1 MRTIK
6 PRLRRPPRPPDEPA
20 AGLPPAAPAYI
31 LPAMSDPLLAT
42 APDRHASVHAS
53 AGTGKTWLLV
63 TRIVR
68 LLLAGAAPSGIL
80 AVTFTRKAAAEMI
93 ERLNDRLAG
102 LATDDDTA
110 LDRSLREMGETP
122 SPILRERARRLYEA
136 LLFDPRPVRATTFHA
151 FCQEILQRFPVEAE
165 VPPGFELLDS
175 DAELVDEAW
184 DALYAE
190 ATQAPDSGIAGALEQ
205 LFDSCGTLSNTR
217 QALNDFLGHRIDW
230 WAFTL
235 TAREPAAYAAAIARR
250 LFGIDTDDDPIDAFF
265 GGRWPALLAE
275 FAALLGRHDTKT
287 NREHSGAILQAL
299 ALREATAEDSR
310 EACLALVTDALLTKS
325 GEPRKRNSSKALE
338 NALGPAG
345 CDRLLEL
352 HGLLCDALLETR
364 DRLARRA
371 SLTLNEAWYRAGQR
385 LLDHYQ
391 RIKREQRVLDFADLE
406 WHAYRLLNA
415 SGQAH
420 WVQYKLDARIDHIL
434 IDEFQDT
441 NPTQWR
447 LLLPLLEELAAGA
460 GERARSVFL
469 VGDAK
474 QSIYRFR
481 RADARLL
488 TTASDWLEARLGAQR
503 FSLESS
509 RRSAPAIIDCVNRAF
524 ADGPL
529 AARLPDFPA
538 HSTHWAELWGRVEL
552 LPPLAAPAS
561 AEADGTTAAALRN
574 PLLQPR
580 PQPADDRHEEE
591 GRIIA
596 ARIRGLVDGGTLIGP
611 AAAARPLRY
620 GDILIL
626 LRGRT
631 HAGAYEKAL
640 RDAGIPFLGAARG
653 TLLDNLE
660 VRDLEALLNTL
671 IAPHNDL
678 ALAQVLRSPL
688 FAAGDEDLI
697 RLAQT
702 SGNGWMERLLR
713 IAADCRADDE
723 SPLARAARLLP
734 DWSARVGRLPVHD
747 LLDRIYHEGD
757 VLARF
762 EAAASPALKPRVRAN
777 LIRFIELALEVDS
790 GRYPSLP
797 HFVARLAELRARA
810 DDAPDDAPPES
821 GTGDRVRFLTVHGA
835 KGLEAP
841 VVFLADCGRA
851 DRDRSAWGAL
861 VDWPA
866 ERDRPETFVLVGRK
880 TGRDRVT
887 ADLLARQQEA
897 ELREDANL
905 LYVALT
911 RARQLL
917 FVSAAVTADN
927 ADQGWYGLLR
937 AQWCPQP
944 VAPDIPFVHETGTP
958 PAATAVPAIPP
969 PATVAVDP
977 RLRERLRIAP
987 ALVRI
992 APSRTEASVDLRGP
1006 AGNGDPDGRT
1016 RGIAIHRL
1024 LEWLSATP
1032 RRGRAR
1038 LLADIARE
1046 LQRDAAD
1053 PELTSWLQEA
1063 EAVTQEPALAPL
1075 FDTAGYERAYAEVPL
1090 HYRADDGA
1098 LIDGIVDRLLL
1109 RPDEA
1114 HVIDYKTH
1122 VIAADQAEATAR
1134 PYHDQ
1139 LHLYAEGVRRL
1150 WPDRRVRASILFT
1163 HCRRLVDLDV

>member
-1 MRTIK
+1 
-6 PRLRRPPRPPDEPA
+6 
-20 AGLPPAAPAYI
+20 
-31 LPAMSDPLLAT
+31 MSDPLLAT
-42 APDRHASVHAS
+42 APDRNASVHAS

-68 LLLAGAAPSGIL
+68 LLLAGATPAGIL
-80 AVTFTRKAAAEMI
+80 AVTFTRKAAAEML
-93 ERLNDRLAG
+93 ERLNERLAG
-102 LATDDDTA
+102 LATDDDTT
-110 LDRSLREMGETP
+110 LDQTLRAMGETP
-122 SPILRERARRLYEA
+122 STALRERARRLYEA
-136 LLFDPRPVRATTFHA
+136 VLFDPRPVHATTFHA
-151 FCQEILQRFPVEAE
+151 FCQEILQRFPVEAG

-175 DAELVDEAW
+175 DAELVDAAW
-184 DALYAE
+184 EALYAE
-190 ATQAPDSGIAGALEQ
+190 ATQAPDGDIAAALEQ
-205 LFDSCGTLSNTR
+205 LFDHCGTLFTTR

-230 WAFTL
+230 WAFTQS
-235 TAREPAAYAAAIARR
+235 AREPVVYAAAIARR
-250 LFGIDTDDDPIDAFF
+250 LYGIETDDDPIDTF
-265 GGRWPALLAE
+265 
-275 FAALLGRHDTKT
+275 FAADRPSLLTEFGTLLGRHDTKT
-287 NREHSGAILQAL
+287 HREQSAAILQAL
-299 ALREATAEDSR
+299 ALREVGAEDAR
-310 EACLALVTDALLTKS
+310 ETGFALITSALLTKG
-325 GEPRKRNSSKALE
+325 GEPRKRSSSKAQE
-338 NALGPAG
+338 KVLGVAG
-345 CDRLLEL
+345 CERLREL
-352 HGLLCDALLETR
+352 HGQLCTALLETR

-371 SLTLNEAWYRAGQR
+371 SLALNEAWYRAGQR

-391 RIKREQRVLDFADLE
+391 RIKRERRVLDFADLE
-406 WHAYRLLNA
+406 WHAYRLLNT

-460 GERARSVFL
+460 SERARSIFL
-469 VGDAK
+469 VGDTK

-488 TTASDWLEARLGAQR
+488 TAASDWLETRLGAQH
-503 FSLESS
+503 FSLGAS

-529 AARLPDFPA
+529 AARLPDFPV
-538 HSTHWAELWGRVEL
+538 HSTHWTDLWGRVEL
-552 LPPLAAPAS
+552 LPPLAVPPP
-561 AEADGTTAAALRN
+561 AAAHDRPATTLRD
-574 PLLQPR
+574 PLRQPR
-580 PQPADDRHEEE
+580 PQPADDRHEDE
-591 GRIIA
+591 GRAIA
-596 ARIRGLVDGGTLIGP
+596 ARIRGLVGGDTLIGP
-611 AAAARPLRY
+611 AQAARPLRY

-640 RDAGIPFLGAARG
+640 REAGIPFLGAARG

-688 FAAGDEDLI
+688 FAASDADLI
-697 RLAQT
+697 GLAQAH
-702 SGNGWMERLLR
+702 GHGWMERLLT
-713 IAADCRADDE
+713 IAADSGADDTA
-723 SPLARAARLLP
+723 PLARAARLLP
-734 DWSARVGRLPVHD
+734 AWSARVGRLPVHD

-797 HFVARLAELRARA
+797 QFVARLAELRARA
-810 DDAPDDAPPES
+810 ADAPDDAPPES
-821 GTGDRVRFLTVHGA
+821 GSGDRVRFLTVHGA

-841 VVFLADCGRA
+841 VVFLADCGRT
-851 DRDRSAWGAL
+851 DRDRSAWGGL

-866 ERDRPETFVLVGRK
+866 TRDRPESFVLVGRK
-880 TGRDRVT
+880 SGRDRVT
-887 ADLLARQQEA
+887 TNLLAQQQAA

-917 FVSAAVTADN
+917 FVSAAVSADG

-937 AQWCPQP
+937 TQWQP
-944 VAPDIPFVHETGTP
+944 KPGDTDAPFVFETGTP
-958 PAATAVPAIPP
+958 PIVASAP
-969 PATVAVDP
+969 PARPPRTAAVDP
-977 RLRERLRIAP
+977 RLRERLQITP
-987 ALVRI
+987 ALRRI
-992 APSRTEASVDLRGP
+992 APSRAGVPADPRDP
-1006 AGNGDPDGRT
+1006 AGGADPDGRT

-1024 LEWLSATP
+1024 LEWLTTAPQRSH
-1032 RRGRAR
+1032 AR
-1038 LLADIARE
+1038 LLTEVARE
-1046 LQRDAAD
+1046 LQRSAED
-1053 PELTSWLQEA
+1053 PELLPWLQEA
-1063 EAVTQEPALAPL
+1063 ESVIQDPALAPL
-1075 FDTAGYERAYAEVPL
+1075 FDAARHERAYTEVPL
-1090 HYRADDGA
+1090 HYCVDDA
-1098 LIDGIVDRLLL
+1098 LVDGVVDRLLL
-1109 RPDEA
+1109 HPTEV

-1122 VIAADQAEATAR
+1122 TIAADQAEATAR
-1134 PYHDQ
+1134 PYRDQ
-1139 LHLYAEGVRRL
+1139 LRLYAEGARRL

-1163 HCRRLVDLDV
+1163 HCRMLVDLDV

>member
-1 MRTIK
+1 
-6 PRLRRPPRPPDEPA
+6 
-20 AGLPPAAPAYI
+20 
-31 LPAMSDPLLAT
+31 MSDPLLAT
-42 APDRHASVHAS
+42 APARHASVHAS

-68 LLLAGAAPSGIL
+68 LLLAGAAPAGIL
-80 AVTFTRKAAAEMI
+80 AVTFTRKAAAEML

-102 LATDDDTA
+102 LATDDA
-110 LDRSLREMGETP
+110 AAVDRTLRAMGETP
-122 SPILRERARRLYEA
+122 SPALRDRARRLYEA

-151 FCQEILQRFPVEAE
+151 FCQEILQRFPIEAE
-165 VPPGFELLDS
+165 VPPGFELLDN

-190 ATQAPDSGIAGALEQ
+190 ATQAPESAIAGALEQ
-205 LFDSCGTLSNTR
+205 LFDTCGTLANTR
-217 QALNDFLGHRIDW
+217 QALNDFLSHRIDW
-230 WAFTL
+230 WAFTQ
-235 TAREPAAYAAAIARR
+235 TAREPAAYAAAGARR
-250 LFGIDTDDDPIDAFF
+250 VFGVDPDDDPIETFF
-265 GGRWPALLAE
+265 AGARPALLAE
-275 FAALLGRHDTKT
+275 FATLLGRHDTKT
-287 NREHSGAILQAL
+287 HREHSGAILQAL
-299 ALREATAEDSR
+299 ALREATADDSR
-310 EACLALVTDALLTKS
+310 EARLALVTGALLTKS

-338 NALGPAG
+338 NALGAAG
-345 CDRLLEL
+345 CDRLLQL
-352 HGLLCDALLETR
+352 HGLLCDALLELR
-364 DRLARRA
+364 DRLARHA
-371 SLTLNEAWYRAGQR
+371 SLALNVAWYRAGQR

-391 RIKREQRVLDFADLE
+391 RIKRERRVLDFADLE
-406 WHAYRLLNA
+406 WHAYRLLTA

-447 LLLPLLEELAAGA
+447 LLLPLLEELAAGT

-469 VGDAK
+469 VGDTK

-488 TTASDWLEARLGAQR
+488 SAASEWLEARLGAQR
-503 FSLESS
+503 FSLEAS

-529 AARLPDFPA
+529 AARLPDFPV
-538 HSTHWAELWGRVEL
+538 HSTHWTDLWGRVEL
-552 LPPLAAPAS
+552 LPPLAAPPPS
-561 AEADGTTAAALRN
+561 ADAGGTTAAALRD

-580 PQPADDRHEEE
+580 PQPADDRHEDE

-596 ARIRGLVDGGTLIGP
+596 ARIRDLVDDGTLIGP
-611 AAAARPLRY
+611 TAAARPLRY

-671 IAPHNDL
+671 VAPHNDL

-702 SGNGWMERLLR
+702 RGNGWMERLLR
-713 IAADCRADDE
+713 IAADGDADDAA
-723 SPLARAARLLP
+723 PLARAARLLP
-734 DWSARVGRLPVHD
+734 AWSAWVGRLPVHD

-810 DDAPDDAPPES
+810 DAAPDDAPPES
-821 GTGDRVRFLTVHGA
+821 GAGDRVRFLTVHGA

-841 VVFLADCGRA
+841 VVFLADCGRS
-851 DRDRSAWGAL
+851 DRDRSAWGGL

-880 TGRDRVT
+880 SGRDRVT
-887 ADLLARQQEA
+887 ADLLARQQAA
-897 ELREDANL
+897 EQREDANL

-937 AQWCPQP
+937 AQWCPQD
-944 VAPDIPFVHETGTP
+944 AADTPFVHETGAP
-958 PAATAVPAIPP
+958 PATAAAPAAPP

-992 APSRTEASVDLRGP
+992 APSRAGAAVDVRDP
-1006 AGNGDPDGRT
+1006 AGAGDPDGRT

-1024 LEWLSATP
+1024 LEGLSAAP
-1032 RRGRAR
+1032 PRGRTH
-1038 LLADIARE
+1038 LLTDIARE
-1046 LQRDAAD
+1046 LQRDVAD
-1053 PELTSWLQEA
+1053 PELLSWLQEA
-1063 EAVTQEPALAPL
+1063 EAVTQDPALAPL
-1075 FDTAGYERAYAEVPL
+1075 FDAARYERAYAEVPL
-1090 HYRADDGA
+1090 HYCADGA
-1098 LIDGIVDRLLL
+1098 LVDGIVDRLLVH
-1109 RPDEA
+1109 PHEA

-1122 VIAADQAEATAR
+1122 AIAADQAEATAR
-1134 PYHDQ
+1134 HYRDQ
-1139 LHLYAEGVRRL
+1139 LRLYAEGARRL

-1163 HCRRLVDLDV
+1163 RCRTLVDLEV

>member
-1 MRTIK
+1 MSLNPTD
-6 PRLRRPPRPPDEPA
+6 PGVNA
-20 AGLPPAAPAYI
+20 A
-31 LPAMSDPLLAT
+31 
-42 APDRHASVHAS
+42 VFAS
-53 AGTGKTWLLV
+53 AGSGKTYQLV
-63 TRIVR
+63 TRLVR
-68 LLLAGAAPSGIL
+68 LLLAGARPDGIL
-80 AVTFTRKAAAEMI
+80 AVTFTRKAAGEMQ
-93 ERLNDRLAG
+93 ERLLARVRG
-102 LATDDDTA
+102 WAGMDDDQLAAALGRIGEATDAAT
-110 LDRSLREMGETP
+110 RR
-122 SPILRERARRLYEA
+122 RARHLYEQ
-136 LLFDPRPVRATTFHA
+136 LLHAERGVRTTTFHA
-151 FCQEILQRFPVEAE
+151 LCQELLRRFPLEAD
-165 VPPGFELLDS
+165 VPPGFELAETTGELR
-175 DAELVDEAW
+175 DAAFEAMIADATRDPETPVARGLEVLF
-184 DALYAE
+184 DALN
-190 ATQAPDSGIAGALEQ
+190 GIDNTRGALE
-205 LFDSCGTLSNTR
+205 S
-217 QALNDFLGHRIDW
+217 FLAYRADW
-230 WAFTL
+230 WAYTE
-235 TAREPAAYAAAIARR
+235 TAADPLAFADARLRAFLDADPQADPVAELLDDSSLQRLEEFRELLERHVNKGNQEAIERIATVLHEERSRTDRYAALQLVFLTTQGKPRARKPSGAQEKGMGTAGQDR
-250 LFGIDTDDDPIDAFF
+250 FL
-265 GGRWPALLAE
+265 ALHAE
-275 FAALLGRHDTKT
+275 FCADLARCREALARQ
-287 NREHSGAILQAL
+287 QAL
-299 ALREATAEDSR
+299 AVNL
-310 EACLALVTDALLTKS
+310 
-325 GEPRKRNSSKALE
+325 
-338 NALGPAG
+338 
-345 CDRLLEL
+345 
-352 HGLLCDALLETR
+352 
-364 DRLARRA
+364 
-371 SLTLNEAWYRAGQR
+371 AWYRAGQCY
-385 LLDHYQ
+385 LDHYQ
-391 RIKREQRVLDFADLE
+391 RIKRERRMLDFADLE
-406 WHAYRLLNA
+406 WRAYRLLNHSDNA
-415 SGQAH
+415 A
-420 WVQYKLDARIDHIL
+420 WVQYKLDQRIDHLL

-460 GERARSVFL
+460 GERVRSVFL

-1006 AGNGDPDGRT
+1006 AGSGDPDGRT

-1038 LLADIARE
+1038 LLADIAHE